1 MGAYIVRRVLAT
13 IPVMFV
19 VALIVFSLLYLA
31 PGDPAELIAGDDATP
46 AQVQQIRNNL
56 GLDEHFLVR
65 FGTWLLGILQGDLG
79 ISVFTNIAVWTL
91 IADRLEPTLSLMGI
105 TIVLAVLIAVPLG
118 VVAAALRG
126 TLVDRLVMGFS
137 VLGFSVP
144 VFVTC
149 YLFAYVFAVELRWLP
164 VQGYQP
170 ISQGLGDW
178 LRHILLPGMATAT
191 VFVALIARI
200 TRASMLEALQQDYIR
215 TAHAKGLLRG
225 QILFIHALKNAAV
238 PIVTI
243 IGIGTALLIGGI
255 VVTETVFGI
264 PGVGRLTVEAILRRD
279 YPVIQGVVLFFSFVC
294 VLVNLVTDL
303 IYTVFDPRIRY

>member
-31 PGDPAELIAGDDATP
+31 PGDPAELLAGDNATP
-46 AQVQQIRNNL
+46 AQVQQIRDNL
-56 GLDEHFLVR
+56 GLDEPFLVR
-65 FGTWLLGILQGDLG
+65 FGTWLLGILRGDLG

-164 VQGYQP
+164 VQGYRP

-200 TRASMLEALQQDYIR
+200 TRAAMLEALQQDYIR
-215 TAHAKGLLRG
+215 TAHAKGLMRG

-279 YPVIQGVVLFFSFVC
+279 YPVIQGVVLFFSFVY

>member
-279 YPVIQGVVLFFSFVC
+279 YPVIQGVVLFFSFVY